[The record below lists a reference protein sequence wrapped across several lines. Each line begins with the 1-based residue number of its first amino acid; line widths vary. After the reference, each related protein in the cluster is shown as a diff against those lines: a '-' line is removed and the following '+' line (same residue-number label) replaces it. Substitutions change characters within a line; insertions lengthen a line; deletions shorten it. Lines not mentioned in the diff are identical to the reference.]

1 MEFLFPLASIVSE
14 ATAKTIDKLNF
25 STTRISPNYLMRLVF
40 LGMAGSLLVYVLI
53 TSKPLPDFSM
63 AAAGFVILIALVSF
77 AGNVFDYLSLKSDDL
92 SLREP
97 MLGFEPILAGLFGY
111 LFFASERNPV
121 LLPAF
126 LLSAVVVYFGTHQRR
141 LGRLQKRGMLY
152 LLLAVLFYALLPSVY
167 KLTLPYISPEYIALF
182 RVVAILLLVS
192 LLLPVRRTKKR
203 LKNGRTAR
211 RTVFG
216 LGSGVI
222 YAVGTVTSLYAIQT
236 LGVAQT
242 MLLLTLGPALIYLSG
257 YFILKEKERKGE
269 IISSAC
275 LVVIVG
281 VATVLQ

>member
-1 MEFLFPLASIVSE
+1 MEFLFPLVSIVSE

-53 TSKPLPDFSM
+53 TSKPLPDFSL
-63 AAAGFVILIALVSF
+63 AAVGFVVLIALVSF

-92 SLREP
+92 SLRES

-141 LGRLQKRGMLY
+141 LGKRQTKGMFY
-152 LLLAVLFYALLPSVY
+152 LLLAVILYALLPSVY
-167 KLTLPYISPEYIALF
+167 KLTLPYVSPEYIALF
-182 RVVAILLLVS
+182 RVAAILLLAS
-192 LLLPVRRTKKR
+192 LLLPVRHRKRHSKK
-203 LKNGRTAR
+203 
-211 RTVFG
+211 TVRQIAFG

-242 MLLLTLGPALIYLSG
+242 MLLLTLGPALIYFSG

-275 LVVIVG
+275 LVLIVG
-281 VATVLQ
+281 VATALQ